1 MWQFKN
7 ESWEQDD
14 DAQTFNLVS
23 LHGNEIATE
32 PVAPLTLL
40 VGAKR
45 HKIANSACSK
55 GIFPSEFDY
64 CPYCGD
70 SLVAHKN
77 RESSPWIPP
86 YGRGTG
92 LKILPNE
99 LDSSTFA
106 ETADSAGNTVKPRG
120 LYGGLSLP
128 LPAINGRFSFCSIL
142 FGAEKRLLLALQ
154 RDTGK
159 ISVYQ
164 PDTQK
169 WRDLDGMT
177 GEDDLPEWS
186 WAIATD
192 AAESGLAI
200 PGKNGPAW
208 VTVDWVT
215 GKLAIDRGEGCSI
228 GGIAKLGN
236 FIFAPVLRDNTFV
249 LLLRAGNDGTW
260 SECGACDQAVDFA
273 SQLYGEAN
281 LSADLGMPVIDEI
294 RNIVYWPCRNGY
306 IRVIAANF
314 ASEHVWEF
322 RPWETDE
329 HPAKALIELGPPY
342 RKTGARSGFWQL
354 CEDFDPTSRG
364 GIVYK
369 IFKLDGD
376 EHADVEILEYGQ
388 FVSTGQA
395 CFSWQHDCWKGV
407 DEINSLARE
416 QEELRYPLLQFGD
429 KGLTLLAKVQPW
441 QGREDIDFL
450 TDVLHGNKVL
460 MPVLIRLVI
469 ENMNTPEIALYV
481 ERMSNTHDDKR
492 GSLFRM
498 GITQIPEISVF
509 IYDAHLYVY
518 FPEENKCL
526 GWPLKMKESL

>member
-1 MWQFKN
+1 LWRFKN

-23 LHGNEIATE
+23 LYGNNIAAQ

-45 HKIANSACSK
+45 HKSANSACSE

-70 SLVAHKN
+70 ALEVHED
-77 RESSPWIPP
+77 REASPWIPP

-99 LDSSTFA
+99 LDPSIF
-106 ETADSAGNTVKPRG
+106 VKDPAKPKG
-120 LYGGLSLP
+120 LYGGVSLP
-128 LPAINGRFSFCSIL
+128 LPAMNGHFSFCSIL
-142 FGAEKRLLLALQ
+142 FGAKKRLLLALQ
-154 RDTGK
+154 RDIGK
-159 ISVYQ
+159 ISIYQ

-169 WRDLDGMT
+169 WHDLDGVT
-177 GEDDLPEWS
+177 GEDGLPEWS

-200 PGKNGPAW
+200 PGKNGPSW
-208 VTVDWVT
+208 VTVDWIT
-215 GKLAIDRGEGCSI
+215 GKSKIDRGEGRSI
-228 GGIAKLGN
+228 GGAARLGN
-236 FIFAPVLRDNTFV
+236 FIFAPVLRDNIFV
-249 LLLRAGNDGTW
+249 LLLRARNDETW
-260 SECGACDQAVDFA
+260 SECGVCDQTADLA
-273 SQLYGEAN
+273 SRLYDEAN
-281 LSADLGMPVIDEI
+281 LSVGLGIPVIDET
-294 RNIVYWPCRNGY
+294 RNIIYWPCRNGY
-306 IRVIAANF
+306 IRVAAANS

-354 CEDFDPTSRG
+354 CEDFDPISRD

-376 EHADVEILEYGQ
+376 EQVDVEVLEYGQ

-407 DEINSLARE
+407 DTINSLARE

-429 KGLTLLAKVQPW
+429 KGLALLAKVQPW
-441 QGREDIDFL
+441 QGREDIDLL
-450 TDVLHGNKVL
+450 TDVLYSNKVP
-460 MPVLIRLVI
+460 MPVLVRLVI
-469 ENMNTPEIALYV
+469 EDMDTPEIALHV
-481 ERMSNTHDDKR
+481 AKISNTHDDKR

-498 GITQIPEISVF
+498 GMTQIPEISVF
-509 IYDAHLYVY
+509 IYDAHLYIY